1 MVAKTETEVSNKLD
15 TFKLVIAVMILLAGI
30 GGFYYYADV
39 SLLYRVL
46 GLVAVVIIA
55 AGIALTTSTGHAIL
69 SFGRESRAEVRKV
82 VWPTRQ
88 ETVQTTLMVVVAVI
102 ILGIFLWLIDM
113 MLLNAVHMLT
123 GQGG

>member
-1 MVAKTETEVSNKLD
+1 MVAKTETDVSNKLD
-15 TFKLVIAVMILLAGI
+15 TFKLVIAIAILLAGI
-30 GGFYYYADV
+30 GGFYYYAEI

-46 GLVAVVIIA
+46 GLVAIVIVA
-55 AGIALTTSTGHAIL
+55 AGIAFTTSTGHAIL

-113 MLLNAVHMLT
+113 VLLNAVQMLT

>member
-1 MVAKTETEVSNKLD
+1 MVAKTETEVSNKMD
-15 TFKLVIAVMILLAGI
+15 TFKLVMAIAILLAGI
-30 GGFYYYADV
+30 AGFYYYAEE

-46 GLVAVVIIA
+46 GLVGLVIVA
-55 AGIALTTSTGHAIL
+55 AGIAFTTSTGHAIL
-69 SFGRESRAEVRKV
+69 SFGREARAEVRKV

-113 MLLNAVHMLT
+113 MLLNAVQILT
-123 GQGG
+123 GRGG

>member
-15 TFKLVIAVMILLAGI
+15 TFKLVIAVAILLAGI
-30 GGFYYYADV
+30 GGFYYYADA

-46 GLVAVVIIA
+46 GLVALAIVAV
-55 AGIALTTSTGHAIL
+55 GIALTTGTGQAIV

-88 ETVQTTLMVVVAVI
+88 ETLQTTLMVVVAVI

-113 MLLNAVHMLT
+113 MLLSGVQMLT

>member
-15 TFKLVIAVMILLAGI
+15 TFKLVIAIAILLAGI
-30 GGFYYYADV
+30 GGFYYYAEA

-46 GLVAVVIIA
+46 GVVAMAIVAVA
-55 AGIALTTSTGHAIL
+55 IALTTSTGQTIV
-69 SFGRESRAEVRKV
+69 SFGRDARAEVRKV

-88 ETVQTTLMVVVAVI
+88 ETLQTTLMVVVAVI

-113 MLLNAVHMLT
+113 MLLSAVQVLT

>member
-1 MVAKTETEVSNKLD
+1 MVAKTETDVSNKLD
-15 TFKLVIAVMILLAGI
+15 TFKLVIAIAILLAGI
-30 GGFYYYADV
+30 AGFYYYAEI

-46 GLVAVVIIA
+46 GLVAIVIVA
-55 AGIALTTSTGHAIL
+55 AGIAFTTSTGHAIL

-113 MLLNAVHMLT
+113 VLLNAVQMLT

>member
-15 TFKLVIAVMILLAGI
+15 TFKLVIAIAVLLVGI
-30 GGFYYYADV
+30 GGFYYYADA

-46 GLVAVVIIA
+46 GLVALAIVAV
-55 AGIALTTSTGHAIL
+55 GVALTTGTGRAIV
-69 SFGRESRAEVRKV
+69 SFGHEARAEVRKV

-113 MLLNAVHMLT
+113 MLLKAVQMLT

>member
-15 TFKLVIAVMILLAGI
+15 TFKLVIAIVILLAGI
-30 GGFYYYADV
+30 GGFYYYADA

-46 GLVAVVIIA
+46 GLVAILIVA
-55 AGIALTTSTGHAIL
+55 AGIAFTTSTGQAIL

-113 MLLNAVHMLT
+113 MLLNAVQMLT

>member
-1 MVAKTETEVSNKLD
+1 MVAKAETEVSNKLD
-15 TFKLVIAVMILLAGI
+15 TFKLVIAIGILLAGI
-30 GGFYYYADV
+30 GGFYYYVDE

-46 GLVAVVIIA
+46 GLVGLVIVA
-55 AGIALTTSTGHAIL
+55 AAIALTTGTGHAIL

-102 ILGIFLWLIDM
+102 ILGIFLWLIEM
-113 MLLNAVHMLT
+113 MLLNAVQILT

>member
-1 MVAKTETEVSNKLD
+1 MVARTETEDTGKLD
-15 TFKLVIAVMILLAGI
+15 TLKLVIAIALLVAGI
-30 GGFYYYADV
+30 AQFYYFEGE

-46 GLVAVVIIA
+46 GILGFVAL
-55 AGIALTTSTGHAIL
+55 AGGVMYTTRMGQALWAFARDART
-69 SFGRESRAEVRKV
+69 EVRKV

-113 MLLNAVHMLT
+113 MLLNAVQLLT

>member
-1 MVAKTETEVSNKLD
+1 MVAKAETEVSNKFD
-15 TFKLVIAVMILLAGI
+15 TFKLVIAIAVLLTGI
-30 GGFYYYADV
+30 GGFYYYVDE

-46 GLVAVVIIA
+46 GLVVMVIVA
-55 AGIALTTSTGHAIL
+55 AGIAFTTATGHAIL

-102 ILGIFLWLIDM
+102 ILGIFLWLVDM
-113 MLLNAVHMLT
+113 LLLNAVQVLT
-123 GQGG
+123 GRGG

>member
-1 MVAKTETEVSNKLD
+1 MVAKAETEVSNKLD
-15 TFKLVIAVMILLAGI
+15 TFKLVIAIMILLAGI
-30 GGFYYYADV
+30 GGFYYYADA

-46 GLVAVVIIA
+46 GLVAMAIVAI
-55 AGIALTTSTGHAIL
+55 GIALTTGTGQAIV

-113 MLLNAVHMLT
+113 MLLSAVQMLT

>member
-1 MVAKTETEVSNKLD
+1 MVAKAETEVSNKMD
-15 TFKLVIAVMILLAGI
+15 TFKLVLAIAILLAGI
-30 GGFYYYADV
+30 GGFYYYADA

-46 GLVAVVIIA
+46 GLVGVAIIA
-55 AGIALTTSTGHAIL
+55 IGIAFTTGTGHAIL
-69 SFGRESRAEVRKV
+69 SFGREARAEVRKV

-113 MLLNAVHMLT
+113 MLLNAVQVLT
-123 GQGG
+123 GRGG

>member
-1 MVAKTETEVSNKLD
+1 MVAKAETEVSNKFD
-15 TFKLVIAVMILLAGI
+15 TFKLVIAIAVLLTGI
-30 GGFYYYADV
+30 GGFYYYVDA

-46 GLVAVVIIA
+46 GLVAMVIVA
-55 AGIALTTSTGHAIL
+55 AGIAFTTTTGHAIL

-113 MLLNAVHMLT
+113 LLLNAVQMLT
-123 GQGG
+123 GRGG

>member
-1 MVAKTETEVSNKLD
+1 MVAKAETEVSNKLD
-15 TFKLVIAVMILLAGI
+15 TFKLVLAIAVLLAAI
-30 GGFYYYADV
+30 GGFYYYSEA

-46 GLVAVVIIA
+46 GLVGMAIVAV
-55 AGIALTTSTGHAIL
+55 GIALTTGTGQAIL
-69 SFGRESRAEVRKV
+69 AFGRESRTEVRKV

-102 ILGIFLWLIDM
+102 LLGIFLWLVDM
-113 MLLNAVHMLT
+113 LLLNAVQVLT

>member
-1 MVAKTETEVSNKLD
+1 
-15 TFKLVIAVMILLAGI
+15 
-30 GGFYYYADV
+30 
-39 SLLYRVL
+39 VL
-46 GLVAVVIIA
+46 GLVAIVIVA
-55 AGIALTTSTGHAIL
+55 AGIAFTTSTGQAIL

-113 MLLNAVHMLT
+113 MLLNAVQMLT

>member
-15 TFKLVIAVMILLAGI
+15 TFKLVIAIAILLAGI
-30 GGFYYYADV
+30 GGFYYYV
-39 SLLYRVL
+39 EQSLLYRVL
-46 GLVAVVIIA
+46 GLVTIVMVA
-55 AGIALTTSTGHAIL
+55 AGIAFTTSTGHAIL

-102 ILGIFLWLIDM
+102 LLGIFLWLIDM
-113 MLLNAVHMLT
+113 ILLEAVQLLT

>member
-1 MVAKTETEVSNKLD
+1 MVAKAETEVSNKFD
-15 TFKLVIAVMILLAGI
+15 TFKLVIAIAILLAGI
-30 GGFYYYADV
+30 GGFYYFVDE

-46 GLVAVVIIA
+46 GLVAMVAVA
-55 AGIALTTSTGHAIL
+55 AGIAMTTGTGHAIL

-102 ILGIFLWLIDM
+102 LLGIFLWLVDM
-113 MLLNAVHMLT
+113 LLLNAVQVLT

>member
-15 TFKLVIAVMILLAGI
+15 TFKLVIAIVILLAGI
-30 GGFYYYADV
+30 GGFYYYADA

-46 GLVAVVIIA
+46 GLVAIVIVA
-55 AGIALTTSTGHAIL
+55 AGIAFTTSTGQAIL

-113 MLLNAVHMLT
+113 MLLNAVQMLT

>member
-1 MVAKTETEVSNKLD
+1 MVAKAATEVSNKLD
-15 TFKLVIAVMILLAGI
+15 TFKLVVAIAILLAGI
-30 GGFYYYADV
+30 GGFYYYADQ

-46 GLVAVVIIA
+46 GVVGVAIVA
-55 AGIALTTSTGHAIL
+55 AGIAFTTSTGHAIL
-69 SFGRESRAEVRKV
+69 SFGREARAEVRKV

-113 MLLNAVHMLT
+113 MLLNAVQMLT

>member
-1 MVAKTETEVSNKLD
+1 MVAKTETEVSNKMD
-15 TFKLVIAVMILLAGI
+15 TFKLVMAIAILLAGI
-30 GGFYYYADV
+30 AGFYYYAEE

-46 GLVAVVIIA
+46 GLVGLVIVA
-55 AGIALTTSTGHAIL
+55 AGIAFTTSTGHAIL
-69 SFGRESRAEVRKV
+69 SFGREARTEVRKV

-113 MLLNAVHMLT
+113 MLLNAVQVLT
-123 GQGG
+123 GRGG

>member
-1 MVAKTETEVSNKLD
+1 MVAKAETEVSNKLD
-15 TFKLVIAVMILLAGI
+15 TFKLVIAIAILLAAI
-30 GGFYYYADV
+30 GGFYYYEDA

-46 GLVAVVIIA
+46 GLVGMVIVA
-55 AGIALTTSTGHAIL
+55 AGIALTTGTGHAIL

-102 ILGIFLWLIDM
+102 ILGIFLWLVDM
-113 MLLNAVHMLT
+113 MLLKAVQVLT

>member
-15 TFKLVIAVMILLAGI
+15 TVKLIVSLMILLAGI
-30 GGFYYYADV
+30 AGFYYYAEE

-46 GLVAVVIIA
+46 GLVAVVMVA
-55 AGIALTTSTGHAIL
+55 AGIALTTATGHAIL

-88 ETVQTTLMVVVAVI
+88 ETIQTTLMVVVAVI
-102 ILGIFLWLIDM
+102 IIGIFLWIVD
-113 MLLNAVHMLT
+113 MLLLEAVQLLT
-123 GQGG
+123 GQGD

>member
-1 MVAKTETEVSNKLD
+1 MVAKAETEVSNKLD
-15 TFKLVIAVMILLAGI
+15 TFKLLIAIAVLLAGI
-30 GGFYYYADV
+30 GGFYYYADA

-46 GLVAVVIIA
+46 GLVGMVIVAV
-55 AGIALTTSTGHAIL
+55 GISLTTATGHAIL
-69 SFGRESRAEVRKV
+69 SFGREARAEVRKV

-113 MLLNAVHMLT
+113 LLLNAVQILT